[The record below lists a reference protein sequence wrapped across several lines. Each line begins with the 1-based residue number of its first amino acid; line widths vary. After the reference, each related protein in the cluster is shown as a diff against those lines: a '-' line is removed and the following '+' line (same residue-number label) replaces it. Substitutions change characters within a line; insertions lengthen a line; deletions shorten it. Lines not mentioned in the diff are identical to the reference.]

1 MKYICG
7 KITAIALG
15 VLLSNAALSQTILI
29 KNIQTLI
36 TGRPAP
42 ERKAEVFHNQD
53 IFIED
58 GVIKQTGQH
67 LNITTADKVI
77 DATGKIVQPG
87 FVDTHDHLWQVT
99 IRGCGNKQ
107 ELFAWLSDC
116 DFVQTDIT
124 HKEGFAA
131 VRLATYDLI
140 NTGITT
146 GMDWNHTFSEGRAY
160 GGLEAL
166 QQSGLRYVYGFTPIT
181 TKIST
186 ATR

>member
-1 MKYICG
+1 
-7 KITAIALG
+7 
-15 VLLSNAALSQTILI
+15 
-29 KNIQTLI
+29 
-36 TGRPAP
+36 
-42 ERKAEVFHNQD
+42 
-53 IFIED
+53 
-58 GVIKQTGQH
+58 
-67 LNITTADKVI
+67 
-77 DATGKIVQPG
+77 
-87 FVDTHDHLWQVT
+87 
-99 IRGCGNKQ
+99 
-107 ELFAWLSDC
+107 C